1 MPPEDPGAA
10 LSRQWLLRAQRDLK
24 TADRLAADADLAG
37 MVTFHC
43 QQAAEKA
50 LKGYLASRN
59 QPFRRTH
66 DLRELLGQC
75 LVGRSVLAATARHA
89 GTDIFDP
96 REIPLDLDRAVSLA
110 TDFKHLAQVDLLI
123 AVVDR

>member
-10 LSRQWLLRAQRDLK
+10 LSRQWLLRPQRDLK

-75 LVGRSVLAATARHA
+75 LVLDADFSTLQGAGNVLDGYLMA
-89 GTDIFDP
+89 G
-96 REIPLDLDRAVSLA
+96 
-110 TDFKHLAQVDLLI
+110 
-123 AVVDR
+123 